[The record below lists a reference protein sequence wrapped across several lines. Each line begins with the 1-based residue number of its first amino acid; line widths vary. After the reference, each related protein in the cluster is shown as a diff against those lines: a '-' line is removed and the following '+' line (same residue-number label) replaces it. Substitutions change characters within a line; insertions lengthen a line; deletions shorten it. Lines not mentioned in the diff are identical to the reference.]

1 MVKNKPL
8 LRFIANDDKVNLYV
22 PLKQE
27 NEIISR
33 EQLLA
38 EQHTYHNI
46 IEFCKRYLQPEG
58 HQSRRMFLF
67 M

>member
-8 LRFIANDDKVNLYV
+8 LRFIANDDKVNLHV

-46 IEFCKRYLQPEG
+46 I
-58 HQSRRMFLF
+58 
-67 M
+67 